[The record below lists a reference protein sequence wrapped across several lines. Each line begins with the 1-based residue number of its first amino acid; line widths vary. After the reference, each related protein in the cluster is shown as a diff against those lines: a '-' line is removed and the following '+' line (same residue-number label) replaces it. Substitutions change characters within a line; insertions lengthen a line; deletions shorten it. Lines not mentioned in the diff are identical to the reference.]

1 MTALKYLG
9 LGIVGMAKL
18 AFFALCIALNLVVVG
33 LTVVS
38 LVARLT
44 DL

>member
-9 LGIVGMAKL
+9 LGILGMAKL
-18 AFFALCIALNLVVVG
+18 AFIAFGIVLNLVVVG
-33 LTVVS
+33 LSVVS

-44 DL
+44 DV